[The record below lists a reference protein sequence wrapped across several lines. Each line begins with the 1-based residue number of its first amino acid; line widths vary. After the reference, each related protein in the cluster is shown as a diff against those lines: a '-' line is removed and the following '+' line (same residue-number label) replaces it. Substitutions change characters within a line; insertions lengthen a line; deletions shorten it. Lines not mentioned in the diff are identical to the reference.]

1 MGAVAA
7 DVVNDGGNASG
18 FAGAI
23 RLVMLYV
30 SPS

>member
-1 MGAVAA
+1 MGA